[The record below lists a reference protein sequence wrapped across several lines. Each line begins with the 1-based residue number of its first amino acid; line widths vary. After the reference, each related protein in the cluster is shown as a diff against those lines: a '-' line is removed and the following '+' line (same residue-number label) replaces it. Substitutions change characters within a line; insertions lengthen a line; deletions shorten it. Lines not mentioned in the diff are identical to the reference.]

1 MKAPARTMVP
11 TLAALGGLAAGF
23 GLGIVLHGST
33 GPGVERVMAVVA
45 AMGQLWVAGLRM
57 VALPLVIVLTLA
69 AVVGARR
76 EGAIGVLSLKT
87 LLLFG
92 GMLLATGLIAFA
104 VTAPV
109 LSLYPVDVETA
120 SAFME
125 PVPKSAPAAAP
136 PRDAP
141 SSPGAWLVGL
151 IPINVFQA
159 AAQGEVLPLLLF
171 TILFGFGVRR
181 LEAGP
186 QELLTRVFL
195 ALADAMMALVGFVLK
210 VLPIGV
216 FGLCAA
222 FAYRIGV
229 RVTGVVAVWIV
240 LVSSVLI
247 LVTILLYPFTAVAG
261 RVSIPRFAKAVAP
274 AQVVAVGSRSS
285 LAALP
290 ALVAGGQQHLGLP
303 PSATG
308 FVLPLAVAS
317 FKLNMVV
324 SGPVKLLFL
333 AHVFQRPLGVPQ
345 LAAFLATE
353 VILSFSTA
361 GIPSMGT
368 VRSVPA
374 YLAAGIPVEGVLML
388 NAVDT
393 IPDVFKTLANVTADM
408 SAATILSRRER
419 RAAAAS
425 SIAATPSPP
434 LRRELLVVRVRRRD
448 PERPGRSVQGASRLS
463 ENQGAAR

>member
-1 MKAPARTMVP
+1 MNARARTMVP

-23 GLGIVLHGST
+23 GLGLVLHGST
-33 GPGVERVMAVVA
+33 DPAVERVMSVVA
-45 AMGQLWVAGLRM
+45 VLGQLWVAALRM

-76 EGAIGVLSLKT
+76 EGAIGVLGLKT
-87 LLLFG
+87 VLLFG

-104 VTAPV
+104 VTPPA

-120 SAFME
+120 RAFLE
-125 PVPKSAPAAAP
+125 PATSAPAAAP
-136 PRDAP
+136 APDAP
-141 SSPGAWLVGL
+141 SSLGAWLVGL
-151 IPINVFQA
+151 IPINVFQS

-186 QELLTRVFL
+186 LELLTRVFR
-195 ALADAMMALVGFVLK
+195 ALADAMMALVAFVLK

-261 RVSIPRFAKAVAP
+261 RVSISRFAKAVAP

-285 LAALP
+285 LASLP

-317 FKLNMVV
+317 FKLNRVV

-345 LAAFLATE
+345 LAAFLVTE

-361 GIPSMGT
+361 GIPSHGT
-368 VRSVPA
+368 VRTIPA
-374 YLAAGIPVEGVLML
+374 YLAAGIPIEAVVIL

-393 IPDVFKTLANVTADM
+393 IPDIFKTLTNVTANM

-419 RAAAAS
+419 RAAAA
-425 SIAATPSPP
+425 ATLTATPSPAAVTA
-434 LRRELLVVRVRRRD
+434 R
-448 PERPGRSVQGASRLS
+448 ASGSSSSSL
-463 ENQGAAR
+463 

>member
-1 MKAPARTMVP
+1 MNTRARTMVP

-23 GLGIVLHGST
+23 GLGIILHGST
-33 GPGVERVMAVVA
+33 DPWVERLMTAVA
-45 AMGQLWVAGLRM
+45 AMGELWVAALRM
-57 VALPLVIVLTLA
+57 AALPLVIILTLA

-76 EGAIGVLSLKT
+76 EGAIGILGLKT
-87 LLLFG
+87 VLLFG
-92 GMLLATGLIAFA
+92 GMLLATGLFAFA

-109 LSLYPVDVETA
+109 LSLYPVDAETA
-120 SAFME
+120 GAFLE
-125 PVPKSAPAAAP
+125 PAPTGDPAAAP

-141 SSPGAWLVGL
+141 SSLGAWLVGL

-181 LEAGP
+181 LEAGS
-186 QELLTRVFL
+186 QELLSRIFR

-210 VLPIGV
+210 LLPIGV

-229 RVTGVVAVWIV
+229 RVTGVIAVWIV
-240 LVSSVLI
+240 LISSVLI

-274 AQVVAVGSRSS
+274 AQLVAVGSRSS
-285 LAALP
+285 LASLP

-317 FKLNMVV
+317 FKLNRVV

-333 AHVFQRPLGVPQ
+333 AHVFQLPLSLPQ

-353 VILSFSTA
+353 IILSFSTA

-368 VRSVPA
+368 VRSIPA
-374 YLAAGIPVEGVLML
+374 YLAAGIPLGPVLLL

-393 IPDVFKTLANVTADM
+393 IPDVFKTLTNVTADM

-425 SIAATPSPP
+425 SIAPTLSPAVSAGVSGKP
-434 LRRELLVVRVRRRD
+434 
-448 PERPGRSVQGASRLS
+448 
-463 ENQGAAR
+463 

>member
-33 GPGVERVMAVVA
+33 NPGVERVMAVVA

-76 EGAIGVLSLKT
+76 EGAIGVLGLKT

-92 GMLLATGLIAFA
+92 GMLLATGLLAFA

-120 SAFME
+120 AAFVE
-125 PVPKSAPAAAP
+125 PAPESAPVAVP
-136 PRDAP
+136 PRDSPP
-141 SSPGAWLVGL
+141 SVGAWLVGL
-151 IPINVFQA
+151 IPINVFHA

-186 QELLTRVFL
+186 QELLTRVFR
-195 ALADAMMALVGFVLK
+195 ALAEAVMVLVGFVLK
-210 VLPIGV
+210 ILPIGV

-240 LVSSVLI
+240 LVSAVLI
-247 LVTILLYPFTAVAG
+247 LMTILLYPFTALAG
-261 RVSIPRFAKAVAP
+261 GVSMPRFAKAVAP
-274 AQVVAVGSRSS
+274 AQLVAVGSRSS
-285 LAALP
+285 LASLP

-303 PSATG
+303 SSATG
-308 FVLPLAVAS
+308 FVLPIAVAS
-317 FKLNMVV
+317 FKLNMVI

-333 AHVFQRPLGVPQ
+333 AHVFQRPLGIPQ

-353 VILSFSTA
+353 LILSFSTA

-368 VRSVPA
+368 VRSIPA
-374 YLAAGIPVEGVLML
+374 YLAAGIPVEAVLML

-419 RAAAAS
+419 KAGAAAS
-425 SIAATPSPP
+425 SIAATPSPAAVTA
-434 LRRELLVVRVRRRD
+434 R
-448 PERPGRSVQGASRLS
+448 ASGS
-463 ENQGAAR
+463 SSSSS

>member
-1 MKAPARTMVP
+1 MNTRARTMVP

-23 GLGIVLHGST
+23 GLGIILHGST
-33 GPGVERVMAVVA
+33 DPWVERLMTAVA
-45 AMGQLWVAGLRM
+45 AMGELWVAALRM
-57 VALPLVIVLTLA
+57 AALPLVIILTLA

-76 EGAIGVLSLKT
+76 EGAIGILGLKT
-87 LLLFG
+87 VLLFG
-92 GMLLATGLIAFA
+92 GMLLATGLFAFA

-109 LSLYPVDVETA
+109 LSLYPVDAETA
-120 SAFME
+120 GAFLE
-125 PVPKSAPAAAP
+125 PAPTGDPAAAP

-141 SSPGAWLVGL
+141 SSLGAWLVGL

-181 LEAGP
+181 LEAGS
-186 QELLTRVFL
+186 QELLSRIFR

-210 VLPIGV
+210 LLPIGV

-229 RVTGVVAVWIV
+229 RVTGVIAVWIV
-240 LVSSVLI
+240 LISSVLI

-274 AQVVAVGSRSS
+274 AQLVAVGSRSS
-285 LAALP
+285 LASLP

-317 FKLNMVV
+317 FKLNRVV

-333 AHVFQRPLGVPQ
+333 AHVFQLSLGLPQ

-353 VILSFSTA
+353 IILSFSTA
-361 GIPSMGT
+361 GIPSMGS
-368 VRSVPA
+368 VRSIPA
-374 YLAAGIPVEGVLML
+374 YLAAGIPVEAVLLL

-393 IPDVFKTLANVTADM
+393 IPDVFKTLTNVTADM

-425 SIAATPSPP
+425 SIAPTLSPAVSAGVSGKP
-434 LRRELLVVRVRRRD
+434 
-448 PERPGRSVQGASRLS
+448 
-463 ENQGAAR
+463 

>member
-1 MKAPARTMVP
+1 MKAPPRTMVP

-33 GPGVERVMAVVA
+33 DPGVEPVMAVVA
-45 AMGQLWVAGLRM
+45 AMGQLWVAALRM
-57 VALPLVIVLTLA
+57 AALPLVIVLTLA

-76 EGAIGVLSLKT
+76 EGAIGILGLKT
-87 LLLFG
+87 VLLFG
-92 GMLLATGLIAFA
+92 GMLLATGLISFV

-120 SAFME
+120 SAFVG
-125 PVPKSAPAAAP
+125 PAPKSAPAEAP

-141 SSPGAWLVGL
+141 SSLGAWLVGL
-151 IPINVFQA
+151 IPTNVFQA
-159 AAQGEVLPLLLF
+159 AANGEVLPLLLF

-186 QELLTRVFL
+186 QELLTRVVR
-195 ALADAMMALVGFVLK
+195 ALADAMMVLVGFVLK
-210 VLPIGV
+210 ILPIGV

-247 LVTILLYPFTAVAG
+247 LVTFLLYPFTAVAG

-274 AQVVAVGSRSS
+274 AQVVAMGSRSS
-285 LAALP
+285 LASLP
-290 ALVAGGQQHLGLP
+290 ALVAGGQQHLGFP

-333 AHVFQRPLGVPQ
+333 AHVFQRPLGVHQ

-353 VILSFSTA
+353 LILSFSTA

-374 YLAAGIPVEGVLML
+374 YLAAGIPLEGVLML

-393 IPDVFKTLANVTADM
+393 IPDIFKTLTNVTADM

-425 SIAATPSPP
+425 SLGATASPAAVTA
-434 LRRELLVVRVRRRD
+434 R
-448 PERPGRSVQGASRLS
+448 ASGS
-463 ENQGAAR
+463 SSSSS